1 MMNIIR
7 KRTLWTLAKGK
18 TIGVIESS
26 YKKGFFIHGDYIS
39 FRQTNSALVPSE
51 PKDFN
56 THFLTPEYKKLI
68 DDILSKKEIVYIHF
82 NVELFNDPAQ
92 GDFLEETYITHI
104 EIPSCNRS
112 SVEDG
117 VMSS

>member
-1 MMNIIR
+1 MNIIR

-18 TIGVIESS
+18 SIGIIESS
-26 YKKGFFIHGDYIS
+26 YKKGFFIPGDYIS

-51 PKDFN
+51 NAEIN

-68 DDILSKKEIVYIHF
+68 DDIISKKEIVCIHF
-82 NVELFNDPAQ
+82 KVELFSDPAQ

-104 EIPSCNRS
+104 EKPSSNETNS
-112 SVEDG
+112 I
-117 VMSS
+117 